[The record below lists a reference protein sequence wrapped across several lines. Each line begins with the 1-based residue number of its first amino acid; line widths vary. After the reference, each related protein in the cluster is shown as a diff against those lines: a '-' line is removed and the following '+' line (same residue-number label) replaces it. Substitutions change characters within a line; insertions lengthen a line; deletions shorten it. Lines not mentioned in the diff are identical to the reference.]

1 MKKLVFRE
9 GMMLALISVPA
20 GLIVGAIIPVIFMD
34 AWLSKSVVFGSE
46 EVVLVNM
53 IYITG

>member
-46 EVVLVNM
+46 EVVRVNM